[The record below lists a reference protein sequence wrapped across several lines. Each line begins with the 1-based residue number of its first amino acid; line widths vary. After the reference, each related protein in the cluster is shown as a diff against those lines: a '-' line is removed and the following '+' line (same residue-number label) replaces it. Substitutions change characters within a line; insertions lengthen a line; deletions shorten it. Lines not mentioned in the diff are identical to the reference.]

1 MEMKG
6 ERILA
11 ADRPTVWSLL
21 NDPEILRQCVPGCES
36 LVATAEHS
44 YDVAMTAAVGPVR
57 ARFKGKLSLA
67 DIEAPVRYRLLFEGQ
82 SAQAGF
88 ARGESRV
95 ELQELAPDQTRLVY
109 AAKSQVGGKLAQIGG
124 RLIDAAAAATADKF
138 FEAFAAQLTA
148 RTPAPAHAAADPAAD
163 ANAPRTTTAQQPA
176 GQPHRGGFWRWLLAF
191 FRHFFARK
199 A

>member
-1 MEMKG
+1 MDMRG
-6 ERILA
+6 ERILP
-11 ADRPTVWSLL
+11 ADRATVWSLL

-67 DIEAPVRYRLLFEGQ
+67 DIEAPLRYRLLFDGQ
-82 SAQAGF
+82 SSQAGF
-88 ARGESRV
+88 ARGEATV
-95 ELQELAPDQTRLVY
+95 ELLELAADQTKLSY
-109 AAKSQVGGKLAQIGG
+109 TAKSQIGGKLAQIGG

-138 FEAFAAQLTA
+138 FEAFAGKL
-148 RTPAPAHAAADPAAD
+148 PAPAVPPADRPAAAAA
-163 ANAPRTTTAQQPA
+163 AEPRRA
-176 GQPHRGGFWRWLLAF
+176 GFAGWVLAF
-191 FRHFFARK
+191 LRHLFGRK